1 MNRMPVCVKRDIKIE
16 KALMT
21 EADLALCVLAGSVSE
36 AEGGCTNSSKYTP

>member
-1 MNRMPVCVKRDIKIE
+1 MPVCEKRDIKIE

-21 EADLALCVLAGSVSE
+21 EAADLVLCVLAGSVSE